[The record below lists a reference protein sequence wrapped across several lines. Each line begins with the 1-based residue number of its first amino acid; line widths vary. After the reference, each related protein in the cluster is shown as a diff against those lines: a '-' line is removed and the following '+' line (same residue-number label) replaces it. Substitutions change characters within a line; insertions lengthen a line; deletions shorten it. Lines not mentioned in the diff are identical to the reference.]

1 MESKAVLRHL
11 KIKTGSLK
19 RNTKDYTSYATEIA
33 QLKEKVEKLKAE
45 NVDESKITSTEREVA
60 DTLQML
66 PNSKTRIENALEE
79 LQGLMSEHEGNEEIE
94 AAEEWTVAKAQV
106 EESAAFAET
115 I

>member
-1 MESKAVLRHL
+1 
-11 KIKTGSLK
+11 
-19 RNTKDYTSYATEIA
+19 
-33 QLKEKVEKLKAE
+33 
-45 NVDESKITSTEREVA
+45 
-60 DTLQML
+60 ML